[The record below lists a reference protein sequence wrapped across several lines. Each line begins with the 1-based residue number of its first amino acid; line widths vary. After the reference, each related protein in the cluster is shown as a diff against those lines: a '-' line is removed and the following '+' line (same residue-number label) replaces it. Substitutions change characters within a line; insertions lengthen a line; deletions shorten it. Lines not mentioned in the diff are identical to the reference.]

1 MVESASA
8 RGRLRSG
15 HRHALYVSS
24 VLHLL
29 LGGLL
34 FIAALGDTAIAATY
48 YVDAVNG
55 SDSNPGTSG
64 QPWQT
69 LNRAY
74 TWYTG
79 TGLKV
84 QEGDTVYFRNGNYGT
99 FTEDTDNGQAY
110 LFYRNDWVTYAA
122 DAGHTPVLDHI
133 GISQSDKWGP
143 AEERENGRSY
153 LIFEGFTILDGAS
166 VKFTSYFQVRDC
178 NITKLASELQGFYA
192 PYVSPGSEAVKILT
206 AHYITVEN
214 NEIHQAYRGIG
225 IVNSSS
231 NIVIRG
237 NTIHHLSEDGIV
249 SGWTTHL
256 LIENNTIYNHNKYRN
271 WMPANGTITGTFQ
284 AGETVTLQGTAATG
298 VYDHTVPGQMWF
310 WQTSELTIKSGWAAD
325 PTLPIVGQT
334 SGATVTNIR
343 DIDPDH
349 SDSCTISNDNDVIFR
364 NNVLLRTFGG
374 GLDGQAFKP
383 DSPKNV
389 EMYNNL
395 ILAAVGIIGPQDT
408 NNFNMYNN
416 TIVCPMGPSG
426 NHSMEIYYGKDE
438 NTIINNMY
446 NNIITRLKIRGDR
459 TYYSR
464 VINHG
469 NNIIGNNPTTSG
481 GQAYP
486 FYPNETEL
494 VNSIPEFVDAANGDF
509 RLTERS
515 IARDFGDPAHAP
527 ATDIAGNPRD
537 SLPDAGCYEYNN
549 QSPVLQSIGDKSVNE
564 GTLLTFTLS
573 ASDPD
578 GDAITY
584 SAQNLPTGATLSG
597 ATFNWTP
604 SYAQSGTY
612 LVTFVASDG
621 PAQDSETITISVVNV
636 NRPPVLA
643 PIGDK
648 SVGEGATLNF
658 TVSANDADGDPVTYS
673 VQNLPSGAA
682 FAGQTF
688 TWTPAYNQ
696 GGTYQLTFTAS
707 DSQAQD
713 SETITI
719 AVGNVD
725 RAPVLGS
732 IGDKSA
738 YANELLTFSVQAT
751 DADNDQIQ
759 YSAQGL
765 PSGATFTSQTFNWT
779 PTPSQ
784 AGSYSVT
791 FIASDGRSQDSE
803 AIAITV
809 HAEDKSPPSVTNCSP
824 AANSIQAPLNS
835 LITLHVVDTGK
846 GVDANSVIIKVNN
859 GTVYTGNT
867 THYSSPTGDC
877 RRTGTKADYT
887 FSYQPNEMF
896 DFEQQVTVAV
906 NATDLGGNVMN
917 EYSYSFWTEMRSF
930 SKNKKASS
938 GLDNLAC
945 GSPATTRDST
955 GNTYVV
961 WHAGP
966 TGSRDIYFSRLTEG
980 AANFGSSIQLTAD
993 SADQCN
999 PAIAID
1005 GSDYLY
1011 VVWQDNRRG
1020 NWDIYMS
1027 NSADGINWSAE
1038 SRVTDS
1044 NNNEVSPAIAIGSAG
1059 RAAIAWQ
1066 DDRAG
1071 NQDIYLA
1078 TSSDAFANKAVSQ
1091 ITSAVSDQTE
1101 PAITVDSGNTVYVVW
1116 TDRRNGSSDIYGAA
1130 SNNGPWTNVPIV
1142 SNANNQ
1148 SSPVIAVEAAGS
1160 TLHLLWVDST
1170 PGNKDIF
1177 YATTNGLPSSPLVGS
1192 SIIDDSSGANQ
1203 LEPAIAVTGSTGA
1216 DLKVFA
1222 CWQDW
1227 RNVGGSS
1234 RDTDIYFVELT
1245 SDGKTN
1251 IFVGDDGTNA
1261 NQSEPAMAVDRY
1273 GYPYTV
1279 WSDSR
1284 ATNPPIYYAGCTYM
1298 DPAPLAAQ
1306 AVSASAGATVGVN
1319 PANIDSIDDVS
1330 VIVPAGACP
1339 CDVEITISRIMNP
1352 PELVV
1357 QCLAAYDFGPSG
1369 MQFSQPVTVTIPYVI
1384 SGTGT
1389 SATPYWFNS
1398 LTGALSQQGVTDIRD
1413 IMISPTL
1420 HALSFKTTH
1429 FTAFYLM
1436 SGSAGDAA
1444 AGGGG
1449 GGGGCALSAAG
1460 EGNVVEFLLPYLALA
1475 SVTLMLKLRD
1485 ARNRRPHNTLN
1496 K

>member
-1 MVESASA
+1 
-8 RGRLRSG
+8 
-15 HRHALYVSS
+15 
-24 VLHLL
+24 
-29 LGGLL
+29 
-34 FIAALGDTAIAATY
+34 
-48 YVDAVNG
+48 
-55 SDSNPGTSG
+55 
-64 QPWQT
+64 
-69 LNRAY
+69 
-74 TWYTG
+74 
-79 TGLKV
+79 V
-84 QEGDTVYFRNGNYGT
+84 QEGDTVLFRHGNYGT
-99 FTEDTDNGQAY
+99 FTESSIARAN
-110 LFYRNDWVTYAA
+110 WVTYKA
-122 DAGHTPVLDHI
+122 DTGHTPVLTQ
-133 GISQSDKWGP
+133 ISI
-143 AEERENGRSY
+143 RNGNQNSY
-153 LIFEGFTILDGAS
+153 LIFDGFEIADGVGIQYILKLKLLNCKIHRQPLSLGGYFAPYFQDGAYG
-166 VKFTSYFQVRDC
+166 VGITSGV
-178 NITKLASELQGFYA
+178 NITIQGC
-192 PYVSPGSEAVKILT
+192 
-206 AHYITVEN
+206 
-214 NEIHQAYRGIG
+214 EIYECYRGIRS
-225 IVNSSS
+225 VTNDS
-231 NIVIRG
+231 NLIIADSIIHHVSEDGFSVPSCNGLTISG
-237 NTIHHLSEDGIV
+237 NTIYDLRRFTTTMYIPGTLNGTFAVGDTVTMPPDAVGIV
-249 SGWTTHL
+249 ASVGSNYVNVYATTGPNTFWHYWWADKNRIL
-256 LIENNTIYNHNKYRN
+256 TGPTGTISSIKDVDPPHCDGFQIHGSATNILIENNYINRERVVGPGSEDGQGIKLAGGASNIVLRN
-271 WMPANGTITGTFQ
+271 NLSVAGTPLYI
-284 AGETVTLQGTAATG
+284 EPATG
-298 VYDHTVPGQMWF
+298 I
-310 WQTSELTIKSGWAAD
+310 EI
-325 PTLPIVGQT
+325 
-334 SGATVTNIR
+334 
-343 DIDPDH
+343 
-349 SDSCTISNDNDVIFR
+349 
-364 NNVLLRTFGG
+364 
-374 GLDGQAFKP
+374 
-383 DSPKNV
+383 
-389 EMYNNL
+389 
-395 ILAAVGIIGPQDT
+395 
-408 NNFNMYNN
+408 YNN
-416 TIVCPMGPSG
+416 TLVGIGHPVYGAEVRIFDG
-426 NHSMEIYYGKDE
+426 VEIDY
-438 NTIINNMY
+438 MF
-446 NNIITRLKIRGDR
+446 NNIISRLNHGNAWIK
-459 TYYSR
+459 
-464 VINHG
+464 NHG
-469 NNIIGNNPTTSG
+469 NNIFHYNSTG
-481 GQAYP
+481 GLAHP
-486 FYPNETEL
+486 FAVNQTEIAGMSIANMDAMFVSAHAPSFDYRL
-494 VNSIPEFVDAANGDF
+494 VVGSV
-509 RLTERS
+509 
-515 IARDFGDPAHAP
+515 ARDFGNPAYAP

-597 ATFNWTP
+597 ATFSWTP
-604 SYAQSGTY
+604 SYAQAGTY
-612 LVTFVASDG
+612 QVTFMASDG
-621 PAQDSETITISVVNV
+621 PAQDSETITIRVVNI

-648 SVGEGATLNF
+648 SVGEGAILNF

-673 VQNLPSGAA
+673 VQNLPGGAS
-682 FAGQTF
+682 FASQRF
-688 TWTPAYNQ
+688 SWTPAYNQ
-696 GGTYQLTFTAS
+696 AGTHQVTFTVS
-707 DSQAQD
+707 DGLAQD

-719 AVGNVD
+719 AVGNVN
-725 RAPVLGS
+725 RAPVLDA
-732 IGDKSA
+732 IGDRSVF
-738 YANELLTFSVQAT
+738 ANELLTFSVQAT
-751 DADNDQIQ
+751 DADNGQIQ

-765 PSGATFTSQTFNWT
+765 PSGATFTSQIFNWT

-784 AGSYSVT
+784 AGGYSVT
-791 FIASDGRSQDSE
+791 FIASDGQSQDSE

-824 AANSIQAPLNS
+824 AANAIQAPLNS
-835 LITLHVVDTGK
+835 LIRLHVVDTAK

-877 RRTGTKADYT
+877 RRIGTKADYT
-887 FSYQPNEMF
+887 FSYQPSEIF

-906 NATDLGGNVMN
+906 NATDLGGNLMN

-999 PAIAID
+999 PAIAIN

-1038 SRVTDS
+1038 NRVTDS
-1044 NNNEVSPAIAIGSAG
+1044 NNNEVSPAIAVGSAG
-1059 RAAIAWQ
+1059 RAAVAWQ

-1091 ITSAVSDQTE
+1091 ITSVVSDQTE

-1170 PGNKDIF
+1170 PGNNDIF

-1203 LEPAIAVTGSTGA
+1203 LEPAITITGSTGA

-1251 IFVGDDGTNA
+1251 VFVGDDGTNA

-1319 PANIDSIDDVS
+1319 PANIDSVDDVS

-1352 PELVV
+1352 PEFVV

-1398 LTGALSQQGVTDIRD
+1398 LTGALSQQGVTDIQD
-1413 IMISPTL
+1413 IVISPTL

-1444 AGGGG
+1444 AGGG

-1485 ARNRRPHNTLN
+1485 ARNRRPHSTLN

>member
-1 MVESASA
+1 MVDSASA
-8 RGRLRSG
+8 HGLLRSTNRQPL
-15 HRHALYVSS
+15 HIFS
-24 VLHLL
+24 VLSLL
-29 LGGLL
+29 IAGLF
-34 FIAALGDTAIAATY
+34 FITLSSRTAIAATY
-48 YVDAVNG
+48 YVDDAGGNDG
-55 SDSNPGTSG
+55 NLGTSAD
-64 QPWQT
+64 PWKT

-74 TWYTG
+74 TWYNG
-79 TGLKV
+79 AGPKV

-99 FTEDTDNGQAY
+99 FRESTDDGQGY
-110 LFYRNDWVTYAA
+110 LFYRNNWITYKA
-122 DAGHTPVLDHI
+122 DVGHTPTLSTV
-133 GISQSDKWGP
+133 QVENADKWGG
-143 AEERENGRSY
+143 AGNGRSY
-153 LIFEGFTILDGAS
+153 IKIEGFALTGGISITA
-166 VKFTSYFQVRDC
+166 TSYVQVVDC
-178 NITKLASELQGFYA
+178 NITLQFLTIQGYHA
-192 PYVSPGSEAVKILT
+192 PYVAGYGVKISD
-206 AHYITVEN
+206 ANYITVQGCN
-214 NEIHQAYRGIG
+214 IQNAYRGIG
-225 IVNSSS
+225 ASGTGNHIQVLN
-231 NIVIRG
+231 
-237 NTIHHLSEDGIV
+237 NTIHYIGEDGMSV
-249 SGWTTHL
+249 SAATDG
-256 LIENNTIYNHNKYRN
+256 LIQGNYIYDISKYR
-271 WMPANGTITGTFQ
+271 ATVQITGTRTGTFTVDENVVQ
-284 AGETVTLQGTAATG
+284 AGTNAQGIYRSISGSIRSIYQTSQTDFKTAANG
-298 VYDHTVPGQMWF
+298 GG
-310 WQTSELTIKSGWAAD
+310 TIS
-325 PTLPIVGQT
+325 GQT
-334 SGATVTNIR
+334 SGATLSNITKVDYEHTDGIQVHSSAQRVTIRGNIINR
-343 DIDPDH
+343 GMGQGGAQGLKTIGPDDI
-349 SDSCTISNDNDVIFR
+349 TI
-364 NNVLLRTFGG
+364 
-374 GLDGQAFKP
+374 
-383 DSPKNV
+383 
-389 EMYNNL
+389 ENNL
-395 ILAAVGIIGPQDT
+395 VIAPKPTLMSGLGGTV
-408 NNFNMYNN
+408 NMNNN
-416 TIVCPMGPSG
+416 TFVGPVGYSPVTVDFSFESG
-426 NHSMEIYYGKDE
+426 GS
-438 NTIINNMY
+438 TITNMY
-446 NNIITRLKIRGDR
+446 NNIWQYFGMRAGGDN
-459 TYYSR
+459 R

-469 NNIIGNNPTTSG
+469 NNIFGNNPNGTAGPS
-481 GQAYP
+481 YP
-486 FYPNETEL
+486 FTINNTEVINCNVDSL
-494 VNSIPEFVDAANGDF
+494 FVDAANGDF

-515 IARDFGDPAHAP
+515 IARDFGNPAYAP
-527 ATDIAGNPRD
+527 ATDIAGKPRD
-537 SLPDAGCYEYNN
+537 SLPDAGCYEYRG
-549 QSPVLQSIGDKSVNE
+549 PVLETIGDKSVFVNN
-564 GTLLTFTLS
+564 LLTFTIN
-573 ASDPD
+573 ATDPD
-578 GDAITY
+578 GDPITY
-584 SAQNLPTGATLSG
+584 SAQNLPSG
-597 ATFNWTP
+597 ATFVGQTFSWTP
-604 SYAQSGTY
+604 TDQQVGTY
-612 LVTFVASDG
+612 QVKFAASDG
-621 PAQDSETITISVVNV
+621 AEYDSETITIAVRSTAS

-648 SVGEGATLNF
+648 SLGEGAILNF

-696 GGTYQLTFTAS
+696 AGTYQLTFTVS
-707 DSQAQD
+707 DGLAQD

-719 AVGNVD
+719 AVGNVN

-765 PSGATFTSQTFNWT
+765 ASGATFTSQTFNWT
-779 PTPSQ
+779 PSPSQ
-784 AGSYSVT
+784 VGGYSVT

-824 AANSIQAPLNS
+824 AANSIQVPLNS
-835 LITLHVVDTGK
+835 LITLHVVDTAK

-877 RRTGTKADYT
+877 RRIGTKAGYT

-930 SKNKKASS
+930 GKNKKASS

-1027 NSADGINWSAE
+1027 NSADGINWSAAN
-1038 SRVTDS
+1038 RVTDS
-1044 NNNEVSPAIAIGSAG
+1044 NNNEVSPAIAIGSTG

-1091 ITSAVSDQTE
+1091 ITSVASDQTE

-1170 PGNKDIF
+1170 PGNNDIF

-1192 SIIDDSSGANQ
+1192 SIIDDSSGADQ

-1352 PELVV
+1352 PEFVV

-1413 IMISPTL
+1413 IVISPTL

-1436 SGSAGDAA
+1436 SGSASDAA

-1449 GGGGCALSAAG
+1449 GGGCTLSAAG